1 MKDPIA
7 RKIEVTC
14 LIGRKIARQWFY
26 QMSSINP
33 WQSYSWLNEGIATVL
48 SASDVI
54 DKVKILQIFNIILLN
69 NGVFF
74 FKIV

>member
-7 RKIEVTC
+7 REMQVAF
-14 LIGRKIARQWFY
+14 LIGRKIGRQWFY

-48 SASDVI
+48 FASDVI

-74 FKIV
+74 FKMV